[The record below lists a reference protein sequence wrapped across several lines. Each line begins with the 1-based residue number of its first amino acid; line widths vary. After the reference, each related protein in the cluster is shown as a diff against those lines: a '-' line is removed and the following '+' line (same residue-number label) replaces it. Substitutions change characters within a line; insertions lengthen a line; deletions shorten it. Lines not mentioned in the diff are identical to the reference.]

1 MAGSEVTPRP
11 FYVDRAVTLYHGD
24 ALQVLAHID
33 EQVDAIVTD
42 PPYASGSRSEASRV
56 SSGAMI
62 RGERFGNNPIDND
75 QMTTTGFV
83 WLIRET
89 VLAAKPLLRPGG
101 SLLSFIDWR
110 QWPTLVG
117 ALETC
122 NLRVQNMVV
131 WDKGAIGM
139 GNGFR
144 NRHELICHAADGV
157 PIISNRG
164 TPNVLEF
171 SVDDTLMKVQKD
183 PPTFHPSP
191 KPVALMERLLAV
203 VSGPGDLILD
213 TFAGGGATLVAAKRS
228 GRRAIGI
235 ESSIDH
241 CRTIAARLGSIEHSV
256 DGDGAFDFTGASS

>member
-1 MAGSEVTPRP
+1 MSVPYYADEFVK
-11 FYVDRAVTLYHGD
+11 LYHGD
-24 ALQVLAHID
+24 ALEVLATLD
-33 EQVDAIVTD
+33 AEVDAVVTD
-42 PPYASGSRSEASRV
+42 PPYASGSRSEAKRV

-62 RGERFGNNPIDND
+62 RGARFADHPIDND

-83 WLIRET
+83 WLIRQT
-89 VLAAKPLLRPGG
+89 ALATRPLLVPGG
-101 SLLSFIDWR
+101 SFLCFIDWR
-110 QWPTLVG
+110 QWPSLVG

-144 NRHELICHAADGV
+144 NRHELICHASDGV
-157 PIISNRG
+157 PVVSDRG

-171 SVDDTLMKVQKD
+171 PVDATVISVKKD
-183 PPTFHPSP
+183 PPEFHPSP

-213 TFAGGGATLVAAKRS
+213 PFAGGGATLVAAKRT
-228 GRRAIGI
+228 GRRCIGI

-241 CRTIAARLGSIEHSV
+241 CHTIAARLGSIEHSTDH
-256 DGDGAFDFTGASS
+256 DGSLFGASA

>member
-1 MAGSEVTPRP
+1 MTTP
-11 FYVDRAVTLYHGD
+11 YYSDDYVTLYHGD
-24 ALQVLAHID
+24 ALDVLGQLDAA
-33 EQVDAIVTD
+33 VDAIVTD
-42 PPYASGSRSEASRV
+42 PPYASGSRSEAKRV

-62 RGERFGNNPIDND
+62 RGERFRNNPIDND

-89 VLAAKPLLRPGG
+89 VLAAKPMLRSGG
-101 SLLSFIDWR
+101 SVLSFIDWR

-144 NRHELICHAADGV
+144 NRHELICHASDGV
-157 PIISNRG
+157 PIIGDRG

-171 SVDDTLMKVQKD
+171 AADDLVMRAQKVPPVD
-183 PPTFHPSP
+183 HPSP
-191 KPVALMERLLAV
+191 KPVPLMERLLAV
-203 VSGPGDLILD
+203 VSAPGDLILD
-213 TFAGGGATLVAAKRS
+213 PFSGGGATLVAAKRT

-241 CRTIAARLGSIEHSV
+241 CHTIAARLGSIEHST
-256 DGDGAFDFTGASS
+256 DAAGSLFGTAS

>member
-1 MAGSEVTPRP
+1 MSTPYYSDE
-11 FYVDRAVTLYHGD
+11 FVTLYQGD
-24 ALQVLAHID
+24 APTVIPTLTGQVAA
-33 EQVDAIVTD
+33 VVTD
-42 PPYASGSRSEASRV
+42 PPYASGSRSEAKRV
-56 SSGAMI
+56 SSGAMV
-62 RGERFGNNPIDND
+62 RGERFAANPIEND

-89 VLAAKPLLRPGG
+89 VLAAKPLLAPGG
-101 SLLSFIDWR
+101 SVLSFIDWR

-157 PIISNRG
+157 PVVGDKG
-164 TPNVLEF
+164 TPNVLQF
-171 SVDDTLMKVQKD
+171 APVDEVIAVPKD
-183 PPTFHPSP
+183 RLVFHPSP

-203 VSGPGDLILD
+203 VSRPGDLVLD
-213 TFAGGGATLVAAKRS
+213 PFAGGGATLVAAKRT

-235 ESSIDH
+235 ETSTVH

-256 DGDGAFDFTGASS
+256 DDGSLFGAAS